1 MPQQE
6 EVAINTSHKTMENL
20 SVAFQTAYRQIE
32 DNSIKFAFDINQI
45 DSLLNLNAHGSHC
58 IIGQQKY
65 SEILIHRFCVH
76 SMLPKRHGGLA
87 PDYSKIIS
95 VDAGNCTDVY
105 QFVDFARQYG
115 LEVKKVL
122 QDMVV
127 SRVFRIYQLS
137 DLILHELPKI
147 VDRLSS
153 TNKII
158 VINGLLHLFLSDP
171 HIDKI
176 DAKNL
181 IKEISSS
188 LRKLSEDRLVIVS
201 FVHCN
206 VEYNHALLPVFNKP
220 IEIIEDADNHRL
232 LQTNVYNRSFNRKVL
247 SHSAALRNED
257 LTLVPTR

>member
-45 DSLLNLNAHGSHC
+45 DSLLNLNAHGSLC
-58 IIGQQKY
+58 IIGEQKY
-65 SEILIHRFCVH
+65 TEILIHRFCVH

-153 TNKII
+153 NKQ
-158 VINGLLHLFLSDP
+158 
-171 HIDKI
+171 
-176 DAKNL
+176 
-181 IKEISSS
+181 
-188 LRKLSEDRLVIVS
+188 
-201 FVHCN
+201 
-206 VEYNHALLPVFNKP
+206 
-220 IEIIEDADNHRL
+220 DN
-232 LQTNVYNRSFNRKVL
+232 
-247 SHSAALRNED
+247 SH
-257 LTLVPTR
+257 